1 MNFKHEFTMNF
12 INKLG
17 RNARRIERRIG
28 RDELRH
34 KPTLNYKEL
43 PMLLTSTNII

>member
-1 MNFKHEFTMNF
+1 MNFKHELTMNF

-17 RNARRIERRIG
+17 PNARKMERRNARDKLG
-28 RDELRH
+28 H

-43 PMLLTSTNII
+43 PKLITSTNII

>member
-1 MNFKHEFTMNF
+1 MRFTTNF

-17 RNARRIERRIG
+17 LNARRIERRNG
-28 RDELRH
+28 RDKLGH

-43 PMLLTSTNII
+43 PKLIINTNII

>member
-17 RNARRIERRIG
+17 PNARKIERRNG
-28 RDELRH
+28 RDKLGH
-34 KPTLNYKEL
+34 KSTLNYKEL
-43 PMLLTSTNII
+43 PKLIINTNII